1 MGVKQNCL
9 QNLPLSSV
17 SYNPGVSVNGSGRGV
32 RSRLL
37 IPNCVPLG
45 EGFCFREWIGPVVK
59 VLGVSWTIAIKVRVT
74 TLAKFLKRGHSLE
87 HLMRTFTL
95 NKQDSY
101 FPPSSFLACSLGQ
114 FLLTSENTAT
124 TLSTVWQQQVIVK
137 RTWIMAVFTY
147 FNI

>member
-17 SYNPGVSVNGSGRGV
+17 SYNPGVRLNGSGRGV
-32 RSRLL
+32 GNRSL
-37 IPNCVPLG
+37 ISNCVPLG
-45 EGFCFREWIGPVVK
+45 EGFCFRECIGPVVK
-59 VLGVSWTIAIKVRVT
+59 VLGVSRTITIKVRVT
-74 TLAKFLKRGHSLE
+74 TLAKFLKRGYSLE

-95 NKQDSY
+95 NKQYSY
-101 FPPSSFLACSLGQ
+101 FPPSSFLACSLWQ

-124 TLSTVWQQQVIVK
+124 TLSTVWQQQVTVK

-147 FNI
+147 SNI